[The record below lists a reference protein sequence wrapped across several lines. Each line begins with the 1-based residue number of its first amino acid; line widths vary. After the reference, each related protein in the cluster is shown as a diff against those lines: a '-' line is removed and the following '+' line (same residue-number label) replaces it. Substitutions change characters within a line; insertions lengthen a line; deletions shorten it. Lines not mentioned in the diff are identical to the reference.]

1 MKDDNDYSK
10 LVAISYWI
18 LAVLFFLYAHF
29 ILKLSDV

>member
-10 LVAISYWI
+10 LVAICYWI

-29 ILKLSDV
+29 ILKLSDL